1 MYIHLYQFR
10 RVAFMEIQSTVSTLL
25 GMLILGSGV
34 YSIYQGT
41 WSRRFKQRIP
51 PNKKLLQENKN
62 LKFMLRQAQQEVKIG
77 SWEWNTR
84 TNEVYWSDEMY
95 TIFDLPKENGPNI
108 DNLRKLIFEEDRP
121 MFDQSMRDH
130 LNGRLSRRMEY
141 RIRTESGDIKYIAAT
156 GRAIFDKDKKPN
168 SLFGTAQDITT
179 QKEISKSLFQEKKKY
194 HLLADSL
201 PVAIFRSNVKGE
213 LLFVNQA
220 MVDMFGFESE
230 EELLRQNCFALY
242 ANPVDREE
250 LLDELNGSGKLT
262 DYQMTFQRNDGTTFI
277 GEQNSLIEGNEL
289 HGIVQD
295 ITDRVESEKEKSN
308 LIETLKGQNK
318 DLEEFAFIISHNL
331 RSPLS
336 NMMGLTKIFD
346 KSSVTSDNLE
356 ILNLIEQSTV
366 NLDQII
372 KDLNQTLTVR
382 EGQKKLREV
391 IDLYPLAHDLLV
403 NFRSVIEDNNIQIAF
418 DIMPDAQLK
427 SVYDFIKNILSYL
440 VDNAIKFRRSDV
452 QPKVKISF
460 EETPDS
466 FILSV
471 CDNGIGID
479 LQADENRL
487 FLIYE
492 KLDGN
497 IEGRGLGLYL
507 VKNHV
512 NALNGKIKVESQ
524 LNQGSKFIIELPK
537 E

>member
-1 MYIHLYQFR
+1 MYIHLYLFR

-34 YSIYQGT
+34 YSIYNGA
-41 WSRRFKQRIP
+41 WNRRFKQRIP

-77 SWEWNTR
+77 SWEWNTQ
-84 TNEVYWSDEMY
+84 TNEIFWSEEMY
-95 TIFDLPKENGPNI
+95 TIFELDPEDGP
-108 DNLRKLIFEEDRP
+108 DVDKLRHMIFDEDRP
-121 MFDQSMRDH
+121 IFDQSMRDH
-130 LNGRLSRRMEY
+130 LGGRIVRRTEY
-141 RIRTESGDIKYIAAT
+141 RIRTQAGNIKYIAAT
-156 GRAIFDKDKKPN
+156 GRAIFDENQKPKN
-168 SLFGTAQDITT
+168 LFGTAQDITT

-220 MVDMFGFESE
+220 MVDMFGYESE
-230 EELLRQNCFALY
+230 EELLKQNCFALY
-242 ANPVDREE
+242 TNPVDRSE
-250 LLDELNGSGKLT
+250 LLTELNAKGKLT
-262 DYQMTFQRNDGTTFI
+262 DYKMTFQRSDGSTFT

-289 HGIVQD
+289 HGIIQD
-295 ITDRVESEKEKSN
+295 ISDRVENEKEKSN
-308 LIETLKGQNK
+308 LIEALKEQNK

-331 RSPLS
+331 RSPLA

-356 ILNLIEQSTV
+356 ILGLIEQSTV
-366 NLDQII
+366 NLDTII

-382 EGQKKLREV
+382 EGEKKLREV
-391 IDLYPLAHDLLV
+391 IDLFPMAHEILV
-403 NFRSVIEDNNIQIAF
+403 NFKNVIESHSIQVEF

-427 SVYDFIKNILSYL
+427 SVSDFIKNILFYL
-440 VDNAIKFRRSDV
+440 VDNAIKFRRHEG
-452 QPKVKISF
+452 QPKIKIRYK
-460 EETPDS
+460 ETDTS
-466 FILSV
+466 YILSV

-479 LQADENRL
+479 LEANENRI
-487 FLIYE
+487 FLIYQ
-492 KLDGN
+492 KLDGKM
-497 IEGRGLGLYL
+497 EGRGLGLYL

-512 NALNGKIKVESQ
+512 NALYGKIEVESTIGE
-524 LNQGSKFIIELPK
+524 GSKFRIILPK

>member
-1 MYIHLYQFR
+1 MYIHLYRFR

-25 GMLILGSGV
+25 GMIILGSGV
-34 YSIYQGT
+34 YSIYQGA
-41 WSRRFKQRIP
+41 WNRRFKQRIP

-62 LKFMLRQAQQEVKIG
+62 LRFMLRQAQQEVKIG
-77 SWEWNTR
+77 SWEWNTQ
-84 TNEVYWSDEMY
+84 TNEIFWSDEMY
-95 TIFDLPKENGPNI
+95 TIFELPQENGPDI
-108 DNLRKLIFEEDRP
+108 DSLRQLIFDEDRG

-130 LNGRLSRRMEY
+130 LHGKVVRRMEY
-141 RIRTESGDIKYIAAT
+141 RIRTTSGNIKYIAAT

-168 SLFGTAQDITT
+168 NLFGTAQDITT

-220 MVDMFGFESE
+220 MVEMFGFESE
-230 EELLRQNCFALY
+230 EELLQQNCFALY
-242 ANPVDREE
+242 NKSMDRES
-250 LLDELNGSGKLT
+250 LLDELNEKGKLT
-262 DYQMTFQRNDGTTFI
+262 DYQTSFQRRDGSSFT

-289 HGIVQD
+289 HGIIQD

-308 LIETLKGQNK
+308 LIEKLKGQNK
-318 DLEEFAFIISHNL
+318 DLEEFAFILSHNL
-331 RSPLS
+331 RSPLA

-366 NLDQII
+366 NLDVII

-382 EGQKKLREV
+382 DGEKKLREIINV
-391 IDLYPLAHDLLV
+391 DHMAQEIIANYQPIL
-403 NFRSVIEDNNIQIAF
+403 EDNNICVEMNIAPEAH
-418 DIMPDAQLK
+418 IK
-427 SVYDFIKNILSYL
+427 SVPEFIKNILLYL
-440 VDNAIKFRRSDV
+440 VDNAIKFRKNDI

-460 EETPDS
+460 SECDS
-466 FILSV
+466 NYQLSV

-479 LQADENRL
+479 LETDEKRL

-492 KLDGN
+492 KLDGKM
-497 IEGRGLGLYL
+497 EGRGLGLYL

-512 NALNGKIKVESQ
+512 NALNGKVTVESTP
-524 LNQGSKFIIELPK
+524 NQGSKFTVELPK

>member
-1 MYIHLYQFR
+1 M
-10 RVAFMEIQSTVSTLL
+10 STLL

-34 YSIYQGT
+34 YSIYQ
-41 WSRRFKQRIP
+41 SRSNRRLNQRKS

-62 LKFMLRQAQQEVKIG
+62 LKFMLKQAQQEVKIG

-84 TNEVYWSDEMY
+84 TNEIFWSDEMY
-95 TIFDLPKENGPNI
+95 TIFDLPKEKGPDI
-108 DNLRKLIFEEDRP
+108 DQLRKLIFDEDMA
-121 MFDQSMRDH
+121 MFDQSLRDH
-130 LNGRLSRRMEY
+130 LNGRGSQRMEY
-141 RIRTESGDIKYIAAT
+141 RIRTSNGDVKFIAST

-194 HLLADSL
+194 HILADSL

-220 MVDMFGFESE
+220 MLDMYGFESE
-230 EELLRQNCFALY
+230 EELISQNCFALY
-242 ANPVDREE
+242 ANPTDRDE
-250 LLDELNGSGKLT
+250 LLKELNSNGKLT
-262 DYQMTFQRNDGTTFI
+262 DYQIIFQRRDGSTFI

-295 ITDRVESEKEKSN
+295 ITERVEGEKEKSN
-308 LIETLKGQNK
+308 LIETLKDQNK

-382 EGQKKLREV
+382 EGEKKLREN
-391 IDLYPLAHDLLV
+391 IDLYPMAHEILV
-403 NFRSVIEDNNIQIAF
+403 NFKNVIKDNDIQIEF
-418 DIMPDAQLK
+418 DIIPDAQLK
-427 SVYDFIKNILSYL
+427 SVNDFIKNILIYL
-440 VDNAIKFRRSDV
+440 IDNAIKFRRKNV
-452 QPKVKISF
+452 QPKIKISYR
-460 EETPDS
+460 ETSDS
-466 FILSV
+466 YLLSV
-471 CDNGIGID
+471 SDNGIGID
-479 LQADENRL
+479 IEANKSRL

-492 KLDGN
+492 KLDGKMD
-497 IEGRGLGLYL
+497 GRGLGLYL

-512 NALNGKIKVESQ
+512 NALNGSIKVEST
-524 LNQGSKFIIELPK
+524 LNQGSKFIVELPK
-537 E
+537 V

>member
-34 YSIYQGT
+34 YSIYQGA
-41 WSRRFKQRIP
+41 WNRRLKHRIP

-95 TIFDLPKENGPNI
+95 TIFDLPKEQGPNLDHI
-108 DNLRKLIFEEDRP
+108 RKLIFDEDRP
-121 MFDQSMRDH
+121 MFDQSMKDH
-130 LNGRLSRRMEY
+130 LSGRASRRMEY
-141 RIRTESGDIKYIAAT
+141 RIRTTSGDIKYIAAT
-156 GRAIFDKDKKPN
+156 GRAIFDKDKKPG

-220 MVDMFGFESE
+220 MVEMFGFESE
-230 EELLRQNCFALY
+230 EDLLKQNCFALY
-242 ANPVDREE
+242 SNPIDRGE
-250 LLDELNGSGKLT
+250 LLDELNANGKLT
-262 DYQMTFQRNDGTTFI
+262 DYQMTFQRRDGSTFV

-295 ITDRVESEKEKSN
+295 ISDRVESEKEKSN

-331 RSPLS
+331 RSPLA

-382 EGQKKLREV
+382 EGEKKVRETINLHSMVHEV
-391 IDLYPLAHDLLV
+391 IDT
-403 NFRSVIEDNNIQIAF
+403 FKSVIEDNDLSIEIEVAA
-418 DIMPDAQLK
+418 DAELK
-427 SVYDFIKNILSYL
+427 SVTDFIHNILIYL
-440 VDNAIKFRRSDV
+440 IDNAIKFRRHEIESSV
-452 QPKVKISF
+452 KVSF
-460 EETPDS
+460 SETDNS
-466 FILSV
+466 YFLSV

-479 LQADENRL
+479 LDADENRL

-492 KLDGN
+492 KLDGKM
-497 IEGRGLGLYL
+497 EGRGLGLYL

-512 NALNGKIKVESQ
+512 NALNGKIKVEST
-524 LNQGSKFIIELPK
+524 LGQGSKFIIELPK